1 MDLYIH
7 IKYDFLKSKIVS
19 SDAKIIYSLID
30 NFYQEQIDCEK
41 IAKILTWD
49 YNCVVNCLSELERC
63 NLLKINNNGILAVK
77 GFSNE

>member
-19 SDAKIIYSLID
+19 SDAKIICSLID

-41 IAKILTWD
+41 SQKSLLGITIVLLIVCL
-49 YNCVVNCLSELERC
+49 NLNVVIC
-63 NLLKINNNGILAVK
+63 
-77 GFSNE
+77 

>member
-7 IKYDFLKSKIVS
+7 IKYDFFKSKIVS

-41 IAKILTWD
+41 IAKILKNP
-49 YNCVVNCLSELERC
+49 YLGLQLCC
-63 NLLKINNNGILAVK
+63 
-77 GFSNE
+77 

>member
-7 IKYDFLKSKIVS
+7 IKYNFLKSKIVS

-41 IAKILTWD
+41 IAKQKFLLGIIIVLLI
-49 YNCVVNCLSELERC
+49 VCLSLNVVIC
-63 NLLKINNNGILAVK
+63 
-77 GFSNE
+77 

>member
-30 NFYQEQIDCEK
+30 NFYQE
-41 IAKILTWD
+41 
-49 YNCVVNCLSELERC
+49 
-63 NLLKINNNGILAVK
+63 
-77 GFSNE
+77 